1 MASTEPVARTAVTNV
16 RVFDGRRLMDPGTVV
31 IEGGRIGPAP
41 SAPAGAETVDGEG
54 GVLLPGLIDAHVHLH
69 GRLTLEQLAGFGVTT
84 ALDMACAPELVNSL
98 RGAAGLTDI
107 RSAGTPAIAPG
118 SPHSLMPVIG
128 QRGLITGAGQAR
140 QFVAERVA
148 EGSDYIKIV
157 VGNPAPSHDQA
168 TLDAL
173 VAAAREYGQLTVA
186 HASSYQAVQM
196 AQRARVSVLTHVP
209 LDQALDEAAA
219 AAAVAADR
227 ILIPTLAMMEGIVAQ
242 SAPAGRDYAAA
253 RDSVTVMYRAG
264 VPILA
269 GGGAG
274 VLARSGWSEGVW
286 LARAG
291 GLVGAHDDFSSAAG
305 RSKSSA
311 HGQSEKSSRAELRRW
326 SQSGSLARV
335 PRDCSIADGTLDQ
348 HFAYGVVHVVQRR
361 HRLVA
366 RFQLGREFVAV
377 VRLHL
382 LVAHLRFRAKTVI
395 NEPRKI

>member
-31 IEGGRIGPAP
+31 IEDGRIGAAP

-69 GRLTLEQLAGFGVTT
+69 GRPTLEQLAGFGVTT
-84 ALDMACAPELVNSL
+84 ALDMACAPELVSSL

-140 QFVAERVA
+140 RFVAERVA

-219 AAAVAADR
+219 ADAVAADR

-242 SAPAGRDYAAA
+242 SAPPGRDYAAA

-269 GGGAG
+269 GTDAN
-274 VLARSGWSEGVW
+274 AQ
-286 LARAG
+286 
-291 GLVGAHDDFSSAAG
+291 VGAPATISHGSSLH
-305 RSKSSA
+305 R
-311 HGQSEKSSRAELRRW
+311 EL
-326 SQSGSLARV
+326 
-335 PRDCSIADGTLDQ
+335 
-348 HFAYGVVHVVQRR
+348 
-361 HRLVA
+361 
-366 RFQLGREFVAV
+366 E
-377 VRLHL
+377 L
-382 LVAHLRFRAKTVI
+382 LVEAGLTTVDALRAATSRPARYFGLADRGVIEPGRRADLLLIDGDPLRDITATRSIRRIWCGGIEVV
-395 NEPRKI
+395 PS

>member
-1 MASTEPVARTAVTNV
+1 MKTPNAHKSFAIFIAAAILFGVALSA
-16 RVFDGRRLMDPGTVV
+16 FSQ
-31 IEGGRIGPAP
+31 
-41 SAPAGAETVDGEG
+41 SAPPQMPPHSTVLHAARLLDVGTGKILAPGEVLVEGEKIKEVGATVSRLTGAVVLDLGDTT
-54 GVLLPGLIDAHVHLH
+54 LLPGLIDAHVHLH

-118 SPHSLMPVIG
+118 SPHSQIPVIG

-173 VAAAREYGQLTVA
+173 VAAAREHGQLTVA
-186 HASSYQAVQM
+186 HAASYEAVQM

-219 AAAVAADR
+219 ADAVAADR

-242 SAPAGRDYAAA
+242 SAPPGRDYAAA

-269 GGGAG
+269 GTDAN
-274 VLARSGWSEGVW
+274 AQ
-286 LARAG
+286 
-291 GLVGAHDDFSSAAG
+291 VGAPAAISHGSSLH
-305 RSKSSA
+305 R
-311 HGQSEKSSRAELRRW
+311 EL
-326 SQSGSLARV
+326 
-335 PRDCSIADGTLDQ
+335 
-348 HFAYGVVHVVQRR
+348 
-361 HRLVA
+361 
-366 RFQLGREFVAV
+366 E
-377 VRLHL
+377 L
-382 LVAHLRFRAKTVI
+382 LVEAGLTTVDALRAATSRPARYFGLADRGVIEPGRRADLLLIDGDPLRDITATRSIRRIWCGGIEVV
-395 NEPRKI
+395 PS